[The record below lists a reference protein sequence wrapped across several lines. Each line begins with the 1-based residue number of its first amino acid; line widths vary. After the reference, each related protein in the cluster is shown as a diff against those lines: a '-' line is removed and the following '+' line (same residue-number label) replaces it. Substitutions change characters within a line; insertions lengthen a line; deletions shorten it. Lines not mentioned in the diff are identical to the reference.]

1 MKLHYYPE
9 TDNLYI
15 ELLEKPGVATL
26 EIRDGLNADVDGEG
40 NVVGFDI
47 DHLAALF
54 AAAGRSSVEP
64 GNGSQRRNAGRR
76 PTDSDCRPR

>member
-9 TDNLYI
+9 TDSLYI
-15 ELLEKPGVATL
+15 ELLEKPGVATV
-26 EIRDGLNADVDGEG
+26 EIRAGLNADVDAAG

-47 DHLAALF
+47 DHLAALL
-54 AAAGRSSVEP
+54 AAADRPSVEP
-64 GNGSQRRNAGRR
+64 DNGSQRRNAGRR